1 MVWYV
6 MVACYVVFLMKV
18 ERGGFQ
24 EGKDT
29 INDAEMITPGYFLV
43 PEVFGL
49 FLLLAAGKK

>member
-1 MVWYV
+1 